1 MTNPSIDN
9 EYTLSSV
16 VSLDI
21 ICLTFIVATLM
32 LLKVV
37 AADIGSTYIQTFI
50 AENWYMRLQD
60 QNLARTPVWYSLLKK
75 RYMA

>member
-1 MTNPSIDN
+1 MKFDLRKRARLVAGGHMTNPSIDN

-50 AENWYMRLQD
+50 AEN
-60 QNLARTPVWYSLLKK
+60 
-75 RYMA
+75 